1 MAKTIKSVELQDVP
15 VEKKLK
21 QLYELQCIDSKI
33 NELLVLRGELPIE
46 VKDLERV
53 TDDIKLQMK
62 GYDEDIKEL
71 NASVSQKKK
80 DINTAENLIGKYKA
94 QIDDV
99 RNNREHESLTK
110 EIEFQMLEIELCE
123 KKIREFGYA
132 IDDRKKSKEALAA
145 NLSEKQKTLEDKQ
158 NALQEI
164 TNETKREVDELNKQA
179 NACRKHIEDRLLI
192 AYDRVRGN
200 ARNGLA
206 VVLVKRGACG
216 GCFNKIPPQ
225 RQVDIKLN
233 KKIAVCEYCGR
244 FLVSEDLI

>member
-99 RNNREHESLTK
+99 RNNLEHESLTK
-110 EIEFQMLEIELCE
+110 EIEFQMYLLVESNCTET
-123 KKIREFGYA
+123 A
-132 IDDRKKSKEALAA
+132 TA
-145 NLSEKQKTLEDKQ
+145 NS
-158 NALQEI
+158 
-164 TNETKREVDELNKQA
+164 
-179 NACRKHIEDRLLI
+179 
-192 AYDRVRGN
+192 
-200 ARNGLA
+200 
-206 VVLVKRGACG
+206 
-216 GCFNKIPPQ
+216 
-225 RQVDIKLN
+225 
-233 KKIAVCEYCGR
+233 R
-244 FLVSEDLI
+244 FLTKAALTDLM